1 MISQAAPVRNT
12 AERRRMLKAVAIQL
26 VIAVLG
32 IVMIYPLLWMIASS
46 FKDLSEIFTRAGTL
60 IPDRFTVENYG
71 IGWRGFGGVSFA
83 TFFKNSFIISIAS
96 TIGAVASSA
105 VVAYGFARI
114 PFAGR
119 NFWFVCMLLTLM
131 LPAQVQIIPQYIVFS
146 KLDWINTFYPLIVP
160 KFFGQAF
167 FIFLMMQFIRGLP
180 RELDEAA
187 EIDGCGRVG
196 MFWRIILP
204 LITPA
209 LITSALFSFY
219 WTWEDF
225 FGPLL
230 YLNEPKL
237 FTVSL
242 ALRSFADPSA
252 ATNWGAIFAMSTL
265 SLLPAFIL
273 FLLFQKYLVQ
283 GISTTGLK
291 G

>member
-1 MISQAAPVRNT
+1 MASQAIGTRSRL
-12 AERRRMLKAVAIQL
+12 ESQRRLKAL
-26 VIAVLG
+26 VVQVVIIFLG
-32 IVMIYPLLWMIASS
+32 LFMIYPLLWLIASS
-46 FKDLSEIFTRAGTL
+46 FKDISEIFTRAGSL
-60 IPDRFTVENYG
+60 IPERFTSENYA
-71 IGWRGFGGVSFA
+71 IGWAGFGGISFA
-83 TFFKNSFIISIAS
+83 TFFKNSFIIAIFS
-96 TIGAVASSA
+96 TIGAVLSSA

-119 NFWFVCMLLTLM
+119 GFWFVLMLLTMM
-131 LPAQVQIIPQYIVFS
+131 LPAQVQIIPQYIVFN
-146 KLDWINTFYPLIVP
+146 KMGWINTFYPLIVP

-167 FIFLMMQFIRGLP
+167 FIFMMMQFIRGLP
-180 RELDEAA
+180 KELDEAA
-187 EIDGCGRVG
+187 EIDGCGRFG

-204 LITPA
+204 LIKPA
-209 LITSALFSFY
+209 LITSAIFSFY

-237 FTVSL
+237 FPVSL
-242 ALRSFADPSA
+242 ALRAFSDPSA
-252 ATNWGAIFAMSTL
+252 ATNWGAIFAMSAL

-273 FLLFQKYLVQ
+273 FLMFQKYLVQ